1 VNKDEYKKNSFVY
14 KEFTTTKTMTMTILT
29 IFWHFGQQIG
39 SPLLRTIRR
48 ACQHDGQ
55 LRWRLDDGNE

>member
-1 VNKDEYKKNSFVY
+1 VNKDEYKTV
-14 KEFTTTKTMTMTILT
+14 EFTMTKTTTTTILT
-29 IFWHFGQQIG
+29 VSWHFGQQIG
-39 SPLLRTIRR
+39 SPLLRTIRT